1 MAKRKI
7 IIRTRRVSYRGLDGN
22 FTQIAN
28 TMFKYIPNGND
39 FKVYCYLCY
48 RFNRDLDYAFPSLRT
63 ISKETCLNV
72 KTVQKSIKWLEGQG
86 LIKRYKKE
94 GKNNNYSIQYIE
106 EKLEKTNL
114 STDEIIESFKNDEGW
129 QIQIMEIDE
138 PKKEHKRKID
148 YAYKKW
154 REKVLR
160 RDSYICQLCGKTEDE
175 AILNVHHIKRYSE
188 NEELRTE
195 VDNGITLCCDCHRK
209 IFDKEKEFEDYFKGI
224 IKIKKILD
232 NNIKI

>member
-72 KTVQKSIKWLEGQG
+72 KTVQKSIKWLEEQG

-94 GKNNNYSIQYIE
+94 GSEWMNNCYFIKYTVE
-106 EKLEKTNL
+106 ELEEVDL
-114 STDEIIESFKNDEGW
+114 DTDEIIE
-129 QIQIMEIDE
+129 
-138 PKKEHKRKID
+138 
-148 YAYKKW
+148 
-154 REKVLR
+154 
-160 RDSYICQLCGKTEDE
+160 
-175 AILNVHHIKRYSE
+175 
-188 NEELRTE
+188 
-195 VDNGITLCCDCHRK
+195 
-209 IFDKEKEFEDYFKGI
+209 EFEDDESWQVQI
-224 IKIKKILD
+224 IEVED
-232 NNIKI
+232 

>member
-72 KTVQKSIKWLEGQG
+72 KTVQKSIKWLEEQG

-94 GKNNNYSIQYIE
+94 GSEWMNNCYFIKYIVE
-106 EKLEKTNL
+106 ELEEVDL
-114 STDEIIESFKNDEGW
+114 DTDEIIE
-129 QIQIMEIDE
+129 
-138 PKKEHKRKID
+138 
-148 YAYKKW
+148 
-154 REKVLR
+154 
-160 RDSYICQLCGKTEDE
+160 
-175 AILNVHHIKRYSE
+175 
-188 NEELRTE
+188 
-195 VDNGITLCCDCHRK
+195 
-209 IFDKEKEFEDYFKGI
+209 EFEDDESWQVQI
-224 IKIKKILD
+224 IEVED
-232 NNIKI
+232 

>member
-72 KTVQKSIKWLEGQG
+72 KTVQKSIKWLEEQG

-94 GKNNNYSIQYIE
+94 GSEWMNNCYFIKYIVE
-106 EKLEKTNL
+106 ELEEVDL
-114 STDEIIESFKNDEGW
+114 DTDEIIE
-129 QIQIMEIDE
+129 
-138 PKKEHKRKID
+138 
-148 YAYKKW
+148 
-154 REKVLR
+154 
-160 RDSYICQLCGKTEDE
+160 
-175 AILNVHHIKRYSE
+175 
-188 NEELRTE
+188 
-195 VDNGITLCCDCHRK
+195 
-209 IFDKEKEFEDYFKGI
+209 EFEDDENWQVQI
-224 IKIKKILD
+224 IEVED
-232 NNIKI
+232 

>member
-63 ISKETCLNV
+63 ISKETCLNI
-72 KTVQKSIKWLEGQG
+72 KTVQKSIKWLEEQG

-94 GKNNNYSIQYIE
+94 GSEWMNNCYFIKYIVE
-106 EKLEKTNL
+106 ELEEVDL
-114 STDEIIESFKNDEGW
+114 DTDEIIE
-129 QIQIMEIDE
+129 
-138 PKKEHKRKID
+138 
-148 YAYKKW
+148 
-154 REKVLR
+154 
-160 RDSYICQLCGKTEDE
+160 
-175 AILNVHHIKRYSE
+175 
-188 NEELRTE
+188 
-195 VDNGITLCCDCHRK
+195 
-209 IFDKEKEFEDYFKGI
+209 EFEDDENWQVQI
-224 IKIKKILD
+224 IEVED
-232 NNIKI
+232 

>member
-94 GKNNNYSIQYIE
+94 GSEWMNNCYFIKYIVE
-106 EKLEKTNL
+106 ELEEVDL
-114 STDEIIESFKNDEGW
+114 YTDEIIE
-129 QIQIMEIDE
+129 
-138 PKKEHKRKID
+138 
-148 YAYKKW
+148 
-154 REKVLR
+154 
-160 RDSYICQLCGKTEDE
+160 
-175 AILNVHHIKRYSE
+175 
-188 NEELRTE
+188 
-195 VDNGITLCCDCHRK
+195 
-209 IFDKEKEFEDYFKGI
+209 EFEDDENWQVQI
-224 IKIKKILD
+224 IEVED
-232 NNIKI
+232 

>member
-72 KTVQKSIKWLEGQG
+72 KTVQKSIKWLEEQG

-94 GKNNNYSIQYIE
+94 GSEWMNNCYFIKYIVE
-106 EKLEKTNL
+106 ELEEVDL
-114 STDEIIESFKNDEGW
+114 DTDEIIE
-129 QIQIMEIDE
+129 
-138 PKKEHKRKID
+138 
-148 YAYKKW
+148 
-154 REKVLR
+154 
-160 RDSYICQLCGKTEDE
+160 
-175 AILNVHHIKRYSE
+175 
-188 NEELRTE
+188 
-195 VDNGITLCCDCHRK
+195 
-209 IFDKEKEFEDYFKGI
+209 EFEDDEKWQVQI
-224 IKIKKILD
+224 VEVED
-232 NNIKI
+232 

>member
-94 GKNNNYSIQYIE
+94 GNEWMNNCYFIKYIVE
-106 EKLEKTNL
+106 ELEEVDL
-114 STDEIIESFKNDEGW
+114 DTDEIIE
-129 QIQIMEIDE
+129 
-138 PKKEHKRKID
+138 
-148 YAYKKW
+148 
-154 REKVLR
+154 
-160 RDSYICQLCGKTEDE
+160 
-175 AILNVHHIKRYSE
+175 
-188 NEELRTE
+188 
-195 VDNGITLCCDCHRK
+195 
-209 IFDKEKEFEDYFKGI
+209 EFEDDENWQVQI
-224 IKIKKILD
+224 IEVED
-232 NNIKI
+232 